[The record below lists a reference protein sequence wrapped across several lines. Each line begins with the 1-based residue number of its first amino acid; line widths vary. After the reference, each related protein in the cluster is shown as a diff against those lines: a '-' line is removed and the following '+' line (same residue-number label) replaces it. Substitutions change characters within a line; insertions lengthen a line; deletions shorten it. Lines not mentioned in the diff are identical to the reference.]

1 MFDMDVQGGVTRT
14 LMGKI
19 WILRLIP
26 FFCLVLLASVPTYAA
41 GEREAAGQQQ
51 VPANQMVE
59 GQAASSQQNPLDE
72 AIKQARQRVEG
83 EPASV
88 KAQVALG
95 FLLLQKGAVEEA
107 GTVFDNALALNA
119 RFHDALTGKGIVLAR
134 MGEDKE
140 AEEFLQKALILNPN
154 PVRTHYELGLLYEK
168 KGDFAKAVAEYKKG
182 IEKYKQ
188 GRK

>member
-1 MFDMDVQGGVTRT
+1 
-14 LMGKI
+14 MGKK
-19 WILRLIP
+19 WLLGLIP
-26 FFCLVLLASVPTYAA
+26 FLCLVFVSVPSFAA
-41 GEREAAGQQQ
+41 GEQEAAGQQ
-51 VPANQMVE
+51 VPADQMVE
-59 GQAASSQQNPLDE
+59 GQAAATQQNPLDE
-72 AIKQARQRVEG
+72 AINLARQRVEA

-95 FLLLQKGAVEEA
+95 FLLLDKGAVEEA
-107 GTVFDNALALNA
+107 GTVFDNALAINA

-134 MGEDKE
+134 MGKDQE
-140 AEEFLQKALILNPN
+140 AEEFLQKALVLNPN

-168 KGDFAKAVAEYKKG
+168 RGDFAKAVAEYKQG